1 MIPFPT
7 WLRAFCIV
15 QMLTVAAILLFQIL
29 NGYPVNGAVLIPL
42 ALLFVGWALIYK
54 KRDRT

>member
-1 MIPFPT
+1 MIPFTT
-7 WLRAFCIV
+7 WLRVFCIV
-15 QMLTVAAILLFQIL
+15 QILTSGTILLFQIL

-42 ALLFVGWALIYK
+42 ALLFVGWALIHK